1 MNNMKYVIQVYY
13 LSLIRINEN
22 NIYTVELK
30 IIHFI

>member
-1 MNNMKYVIQVYY
+1 MKYVIQVYY
-13 LSLIRINEN
+13 LSLIHINEN